1 VSSAVG
7 TSDSP
12 AVDRTVHIRS
22 VSHRFAGPDGRSV
35 DVLDDIDLTI
45 EQGSFVCLV
54 GPSGCGKSTLLR
66 LLAGFTT
73 PTDGEIRVGASLVGA
88 PSHERGVVF
97 QQPTLYPWLT
107 VAGNVGFGLRMRR
120 VKRARRDEIVSEH
133 LELVGLGDVAD
144 FRPYELS
151 GGMQQRVQIARV
163 LANDPDIILMDE
175 PFGALDAI
183 TRDRLQDELL
193 RIWRETGRTVLFIT
207 HSVDEAVYLGTRVLV
222 MSPRPGRV
230 ILDEPA
236 PFPVEARDAGAP
248 GTDVRH
254 SAEFVDAARR
264 IADALQAASSPVP
277 PA

>member
-1 VSSAVG
+1 VTSAVG
-7 TSDSP
+7 TRDAS
-12 AVDRTVHIRS
+12 VDRTVHVRS
-22 VSHRFAGPDGRSV
+22 VSHRFEGPDGRPV
-35 DVLDDIDLTI
+35 DVLDGIDLTI

-66 LLAGFTT
+66 LLAGFLR
-73 PTDGEIRVGASLVGA
+73 PTAGEIHVGTSLVEA

-107 VAGNVGFGLRMRR
+107 VAENVGFGLKMRG
-120 VKRARRDEIVSEH
+120 VKRAERDPIVREH
-133 LELVGLGDVAD
+133 LELVGLADVAD

-151 GGMQQRVQIARV
+151 GGMQQRAQIARV

-193 RIWRETGRTVLFIT
+193 RIWRTTGSTVLFIT

-222 MSPRPGRV
+222 MGPRPGRIV
-230 ILDEPA
+230 LDVAEPFSTE
-236 PFPVEARDAGAP
+236 PRDA
-248 GTDVRH
+248 DVRH
-254 SAEFVDAARR
+254 SAEFAAAAKVV
-264 IADALQAASSPVP
+264 ADALQAAS
-277 PA
+277 AG